1 MGKIRIFIVG
11 LSNNKGGVESY
22 IINLCEHLNSKE
34 FEVVYDWPEMC
45 IEDKKWIKPK
55 NRHNYI
61 KYVAFWHSF
70 FKENK
75 FDVIYYNTCDI
86 VSVDML
92 KFAKRAGIPVR
103 IIHSH
108 NTDTQF
114 KKRWF
119 HYLTEKYNRKN
130 IEKIATNLL
139 ACSEEAGKWMFDKSK
154 FTVIKNGINLQTY
167 EFNEQF
173 REECRKSI
181 GIKDEYLIGCVGRL
195 VLQKNP
201 EMSVNIMKCI
211 SEKQK
216 NVKFVFIGDGELRE
230 KIEKRIEEKNLQDKV
245 HMLGARNDVNK
256 WYSALDCLIMPSL
269 FEGLPFTLVEA
280 QASGLPCVVSDTVSS
295 KADLTGLVQY
305 IGLEEG
311 LDIWTDKILEE
322 CQMVRRDMTQQLVR
336 AGYSITDTANQ
347 VSEIIKKE
355 LEGLD
360 I

>member
-1 MGKIRIFIVG
+1 MIRVFMVG
-11 LSNNKGGVESY
+11 MSTDKGGVESY
-22 IINLCEHLNSKE
+22 IKNLCEHLDPKE
-34 FEVVYDWPEMC
+34 FEIVYAWSEME
-45 IEDKKWIKPK
+45 IEGKKWIQPP

-61 KYVAFWHSF
+61 KYTKFWHEF
-70 FKENK
+70 FEQNK
-75 FDVIYYNTCDI
+75 FDVVYYNACDI
-86 VSVDML
+86 VSVDLL
-92 KFAKRAGIPVR
+92 KIAKKVGVPVR

-108 NTDTQF
+108 NTAIQF

-119 HYLTEKYNRKN
+119 HYITEKNNRKCIGN
-130 IEKIATNLL
+130 IATNLL
-139 ACSEEAGKWMFDKSK
+139 ACSEEAGKWMFNDNK
-154 FTVIKNGINLQTY
+154 FIVIKNGIDLQTY
-167 EFNEQF
+167 IFSKQF

-181 GIKDEYLIGCVGRL
+181 GVKKEYLVGCVGRL
-195 VLQKNP
+195 DPQKNP
-201 EMSVNIMKCI
+201 LMSVNIMDRIKGLND
-211 SEKQK
+211 
-216 NVKFVFIGDGELRE
+216 NVKFVFIGDGELRKEVE
-230 KIEKRIEEKNLQDKV
+230 KSIYEKKLQDKV
-245 HMLGARNDVNK
+245 SVLGARDDVNK
-256 WYSALDCLIMPSL
+256 WYSALDCLLMPSL

-355 LEGLD
+355 LERLD